1 MLNLSYKPKLTVKKG
16 ENNQNIKRKI
26 AILSGKGGVG
36 KSTVAVN
43 LACALAKKG
52 YKVGLLDADL
62 HGPNVLKMISPE
74 EKVMLLADP
83 EKKKIYP
90 YVPPYL
96 KNLKVISIAAM
107 LPSEDAPIVWRGPLK
122 HKALEQFIKDV
133 DWGELDILIIDL
145 PPGTGDEVL
154 SISHLLKPLDGF
166 IIVVTPQD
174 VALSDGRK
182 AIKFAQMINVPV
194 LGIVENMSYFICP
207 KCKEIFHIFKTGG
220 GQKLSLEY
228 NLPLLG
234 QIPLD
239 PEVVDLE
246 DKGHPPIIFAPESAF
261 SKAFEEIVSKLNSEL
276 EG

>member
-1 MLNLSYKPKLTVKKG
+1 MLNLSYKPKLTIKEK
-16 ENNQNIKRKI
+16 ENNQNIKKKI

-36 KSTVAVN
+36 KSTVSVN

-74 EKVMLLADP
+74 KKVVLLADP
-83 EKKKIYP
+83 EKNKIYP

-96 KNLKVISIAAM
+96 ENLKVISIAAM
-107 LPSEDAPIVWRGPLK
+107 LPSEEVPVIWRGPLK

-133 DWGELDILIIDL
+133 DWGELDFLIIDL

-154 SISHLLKPLDGF
+154 SISQILKPLDGF
-166 IIVVTPQD
+166 LIVVTPQE
-174 VALSDGRK
+174 VALSDGKK
-182 AIKFAQMINVPV
+182 AIKFAQMIGVPV
-194 LGIVENMSYFICP
+194 LGIIENMSYFICP
-207 KCKEIFHIFKTGG
+207 KCKEISYIFKTGG
-220 GQKLSLEY
+220 GKKLASEY

-239 PEVVDLE
+239 LKVVDLE
-246 DKGHPPIIFAPESAF
+246 DKGHPPIIFAPESEF
-261 SKAFEEIVSKLNSEL
+261 SKAFENIVNKLKL
-276 EG
+276 EE